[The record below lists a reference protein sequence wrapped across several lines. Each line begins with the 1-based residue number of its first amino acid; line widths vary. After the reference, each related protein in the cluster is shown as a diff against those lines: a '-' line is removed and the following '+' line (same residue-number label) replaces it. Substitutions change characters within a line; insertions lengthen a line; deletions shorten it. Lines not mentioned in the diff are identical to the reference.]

1 MGGALTN
8 EESRGDEES
17 LKMKHKEDETQ
28 SRQVVSTTVG
38 GCAGNISL
46 EALGISTNTSLGESC
61 SG

>member
-1 MGGALTN
+1 MRKGGVITD
-8 EESRGDEES
+8 EESGGDEES
-17 LKMKHKEDETQ
+17 LKMKHKVGMLSLLQ
-28 SRQVVSTTVG
+28 WG